1 MNVFLIYPGMAQG
14 FGSYERGGDWINHGL
29 GIISAILK
37 KEGHRVD
44 YLDLRQLSGWPA
56 VTRRIQETPFDAALI
71 SLATVDFDAAV
82 RIAQTVK
89 AKSPALKVIV
99 GGPHPTL
106 MTDETAGVNEF
117 DHIFTHEA
125 EITLPG
131 VIRDLGRAPRLIKG
145 EMPTDLDAVS
155 FVDRS
160 LSPKGESALWSQLPG
175 PFFTITGSRGC
186 MYNCTFC
193 QPAERLMFGM
203 KIRRRSA
210 GNIVSELESLRENY
224 GMRSFMIH
232 DDCFTQFPAWAEE
245 FCAAKKQRGL
255 DMPFVCQSRADII
268 CNNSGLMA
276 RLADAGLKWVMIG
289 FESGSDRVLQYIRK
303 GVTVEENLRA
313 AKICRAAG
321 VKIFANYMFGLP
333 TETEAEMRETVR
345 MIRAIR
351 PERCSPSVFTPA
363 PGSHLYD
370 ECRKEQLILV
380 SSSTGY
386 RRDALIGGAKI
397 KGVDYATVH
406 RMVFESI
413 YGPARGRMY
422 HMIFRA
428 GSRALRVLYPGDTG
442 PKSRVLRVLWQAGA
456 GDAA

>member
-14 FGSYERGGDWINHGL
+14 FGSFERGGDWINHGL

-44 YLDLRQLSGWPA
+44 YLDLRQLSGWPE

-82 RIAQTVK
+82 RIAQAVK
-89 AKSPALKVIV
+89 AKSPALKVVV

-106 MTDETAGVNEF
+106 MTDETAAVKEF

-131 VIRDLGRAPRLIKG
+131 IIKDLGRAPRLIKG
-145 EMPTDLDAVS
+145 EMPTDLDALP

-210 GNIVSELESLRENY
+210 GNIVSELESLRKDC

-232 DDCFTQFPAWAEE
+232 DDCFTQFPAWAGE

-276 RLADAGLKWVMIG
+276 KLADAGLKWVMIG

-313 AKICRAAG
+313 AKICREAG

-333 TETEAEMRETVR
+333 TETNAEMKETVR

-351 PERCSPSVFTPA
+351 PDRCSPSVFTPA

-380 SSSTGY
+380 SNSAGF

-397 KGVDYATVH
+397 KGVDYAAVH

-428 GSRALRVLYPGDTG
+428 GSRALRIVYPGATG
-442 PKSRVLRVLWQAGA
+442 PKSQVLRVLWLAGA
-456 GDAA
+456 DDT